1 MCWRD
6 HLHQSLKRLSKGEH
20 LPRLAV
26 VGIGNELRGDDSAGL
41 LLARAIQQHP
51 GRNGRLMAVEACS
64 APENFVGTLCRFH
77 PDLVLMVDAARMEE
91 QPGEIRWLDWKNVRG
106 LKLST
111 HTLPLN
117 IFASYL
123 IAEMGCEVALL
134 GIQLADTTFD
144 SPPCPAVLKAV
155 DAIFDEL
162 VREDIE

>member
-1 MCWRD
+1 
-6 HLHQSLKRLSKGEH
+6 
-20 LPRLAV
+20 
-26 VGIGNELRGDDSAGL
+26 
-41 LLARAIQQHP
+41 
-51 GRNGRLMAVEACS
+51 
-64 APENFVGTLCRFH
+64 
-77 PDLVLMVDAARMEE
+77 VLMMDAARMDE
-91 QPGEIRWLDWKNVRG
+91 QPGEIRWLDWKNVSG